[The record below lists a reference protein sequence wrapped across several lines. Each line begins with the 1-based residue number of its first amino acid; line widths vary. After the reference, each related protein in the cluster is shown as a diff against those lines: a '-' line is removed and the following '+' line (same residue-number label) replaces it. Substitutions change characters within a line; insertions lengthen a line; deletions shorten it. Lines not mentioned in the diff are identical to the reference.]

1 MIRFEF
7 DVVDQNLDILKL
19 IETGGLVWIQQ
30 KPTRFSFGCWSSQID
45 WVIVSEYSLSL
56 SLSF

>member
-45 WVIVSEYSLSL
+45 
-56 SLSF
+56 